1 MDPAE
6 LGTSERSKRVNQTLF
21 WVGAALLAL
30 PACAP
35 ASGKTD
41 ATAGSSAGASSAG
54 DSGDAGASGS
64 PTAEVQLGVPGGS
77 DGLSFVP
84 LDDGA
89 ELRLET
95 FGQGGVHVLLGVR
108 CIGFG
113 SRAFVSVTLKNQNSG
128 VELVAPAPARP
139 QLLFCDGNDCD
150 LVPITVMAG
159 GLTQS
164 DDERN
169 GLPIEITAEVHNQAG
184 VSGTADRT
192 AVLSTAD
199 L

>member
-1 MDPAE
+1 MAGGE
-6 LGTSERSKRVNQTLF
+6 RSERVSQALF
-21 WVGAALLAL
+21 WGAVALLAL
-30 PACAP
+30 SACGP
-35 ASGKTD
+35 TSGT
-41 ATAGSSAGASSAG
+41 TIGSGGSGNAGS
-54 DSGDAGASGS
+54 SGDAGASGS
-64 PTAEVQLGVPGGS
+64 PSAEVQLGVPGGS

-84 LDDGA
+84 LENGA
-89 ELRLET
+89 VLRLET

-113 SRAFVSVTLKNQNSG
+113 SRAFVSVTLKNSTSG
-128 VELVAPAPARP
+128 TELVAPAPARP
-139 QLLFCDGNDCD
+139 QLLFCEGENCD

-164 DDERN
+164 DAERD
-169 GLPIEITAEVHNQAG
+169 GLPIEISTEVHNQAG
-184 VSGTADRT
+184 VSGTAHRT

>member
-1 MDPAE
+1 M
-6 LGTSERSKRVNQTLF
+6 NQAHF

-35 ASGKTD
+35 ASGTSNGAGGGGGDGNAD
-41 ATAGSSAGASSAG
+41 AGGEG
-54 DSGDAGASGS
+54 GASGS
-64 PTAEVQLGVPGGS
+64 AAAEVQLGVPGGS
-77 DGLSFVP
+77 DGLSFEP
-84 LDDGA
+84 LDNGA

-128 VELVAPAPARP
+128 TELVAPAPARP
-139 QLLFCDGNDCD
+139 QLLFCEGENCD

-164 DDERN
+164 AAERD
-169 GLPIEITAEVHNQAG
+169 GLPIEISAEVHNQAG

>member
-1 MDPAE
+1 MA
-6 LGTSERSKRVNQTLF
+6 GRERSVRVSQVLF

-30 PACAP
+30 PACGP
-35 ASGKTD
+35 ASGISD
-41 ATAGSSAGASSAG
+41 GNAGAGNAGS
-54 DSGDAGASGS
+54 SGDAGASGS
-64 PTAEVQLGVPGGS
+64 PSAEVQLGVPGGS

-84 LDDGA
+84 LENGA

-113 SRAFVSVTLKNQNSG
+113 SRAFVSVTLKNSTSG
-128 VELVAPAPARP
+128 TELVAPAPARP
-139 QLLFCDGNDCD
+139 QLLFCEGANCD

-164 DDERN
+164 DSERN

>member
-1 MDPAE
+1 M
-6 LGTSERSKRVNQTLF
+6 NQAHF
-21 WVGAALLAL
+21 WVGAVLLAL

-35 ASGKTD
+35 ASGPSNGAGGRGEGNAD
-41 ATAGSSAGASSAG
+41 AGGEAGAG
-54 DSGDAGASGS
+54 GS

-77 DGLSFVP
+77 DGLSFEP
-84 LDDGA
+84 IDNGA

-113 SRAFVSVTLKNQNSG
+113 ARAFVSVTLKNQNSG
-128 VELVAPAPARP
+128 TELVAPAPVRP
-139 QLLFCDGNDCD
+139 QLLFCDGENCD

-164 DDERN
+164 AAERD
-169 GLPIEITAEVHNQAG
+169 GLPIEISAEVHNQAG
-184 VSGTADRT
+184 VSGTAERT

>member
-1 MDPAE
+1 MKQA
-6 LGTSERSKRVNQTLF
+6 QF

-30 PACAP
+30 PACGPAHAGNAGGSGN
-35 ASGKTD
+35 ASGGR
-41 ATAGSSAGASSAG
+41 ASGGSASGG
-54 DSGDAGASGS
+54 DDAGASGS
-64 PTAEVQLGVPGGS
+64 PTAQVQLGVPGGS
-77 DGLSFVP
+77 DGLSFEP
-84 LDDGA
+84 LENGA

-113 SRAFVSVTLKNQNSG
+113 SRAFVSVTLKNQNTG
-128 VELVAPAPARP
+128 TELVAPAPARP
-139 QLLFCDGNDCD
+139 QLLFCEGEDCD

-164 DDERN
+164 DDERD
-169 GLPIEITAEVHNQAG
+169 GLPIEITAEVRNQAG
-184 VSGTADRT
+184 VSGSAART
-192 AVLSTAD
+192 ALLSTAD